1 LVTPDQFAE
10 VICEDLRL
18 PMSGFLPMIASSIK
32 EQLQDYFLNAS
43 SMVATPKNDDQRK
56 RKYDELK
63 QSLSDKENLD
73 IPSTPTVDQEEQDE
87 KLQSEELAHVKLE
100 DEKKPSTKQLELRT
114 LIKVTRRYMI
124 ARVDQ

>member
-1 LVTPDQFAE
+1 MVTPDQFAE

-43 SMVATPKNDDQRK
+43 SMVATPKSDDQRK

-73 IPSTPTVDQEEQDE
+73 IPSTPIVEEDE
-87 KLQSEELAHVKLE
+87 KLQSEGSAHVKLE

-114 LIKVTRRYMI
+114 LIKVTRLSMS